1 MGPRLQGDGPSVAHS
16 VARWRYP
23 GLEQVDGQRVQALL
37 GRAFP
42 ATLIGITTRD
52 CGTPL
57 RWSALTTR
65 DCGMGQFTGLLI
77 TRG

>member
-1 MGPRLQGDGPSVAHS
+1 
-16 VARWRYP
+16 
-23 GLEQVDGQRVQALL
+23 VDGQRVQALL